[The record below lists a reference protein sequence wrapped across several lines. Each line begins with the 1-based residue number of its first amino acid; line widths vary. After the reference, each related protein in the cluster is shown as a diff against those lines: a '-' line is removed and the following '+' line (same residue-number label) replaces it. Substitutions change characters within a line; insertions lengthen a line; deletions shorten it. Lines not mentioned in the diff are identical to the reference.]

1 MGEWS
6 PGEPNLIRSKKGTRM
21 KRTTGNHPLAIL
33 TNDPSFTAWGWAVF
47 TPNCRIL
54 ETGCI
59 KTEPKGKKLRVR
71 KGDDRVRRTKE
82 ICMQLLAV
90 IKKYDVQFMVSELPH
105 GSQNASAA
113 IMMGVVVGIL
123 EGISCTTG
131 ISLDWF
137 SEGDAKM
144 SVLGKR
150 SAVKTEM
157 ITAIDKIYDVPWT
170 GVGYKDEA
178 VADSLAVF
186 HVAQEQS
193 STFML
198 LHKNVFGIIFKIFHV
213 QKV

>member
-1 MGEWS
+1 
-6 PGEPNLIRSKKGTRM
+6 M
-21 KRTTGNHPLAIL
+21 KRTTQLNIISTPEGPHPPAIL
-33 TNDPSFTAWGWAVF
+33 TNDPSFTAWGWAVL
-47 TPNCRIL
+47 TPASKIL

-59 KTEPKGKKLRVR
+59 KTAPTEKKLRMR

-90 IKKYDVQFMVSELPH
+90 IKKYDVSFMVSELPH
-105 GSQNASAA
+105 GSKNASAA

-123 EGISCTTG
+123 EGIACTTG

-137 SEGDAKM
+137 SEGDAKI

-150 SAVKTEM
+150 SAAKTEM
-157 ITAIDKIYDVPWT
+157 ITAIAQLYTVPWT

-186 HVAQEQS
+186 HVAKEQS
-193 STFML
+193 STFAL
-198 LHKNVFGIIFKIFHV
+198 LNKIFLE
-213 QKV
+213 

>member
-1 MGEWS
+1 
-6 PGEPNLIRSKKGTRM
+6 M
-21 KRTTGNHPLAIL
+21 KRTTENHPPAIL
-33 TNDPSFTAWGWAVF
+33 TNDPSFTAWGWAVL
-47 TPNCRIL
+47 TPASKIL

-59 KTEPKGKKLRVR
+59 KTAPTEKKLRMR

-90 IKKYDVQFMVSELPH
+90 IKKYDVSFMVSELPH
-105 GSQNASAA
+105 GSKNASAA

-123 EGISCTTG
+123 EGIACTTG

-137 SEGDAKM
+137 SEGDAKI

-150 SAVKTEM
+150 SAAKTEM
-157 ITAIDKIYDVPWT
+157 ITAIAQLYTVPWT

-186 HVAQEQS
+186 HVAKEQS
-193 STFML
+193 STFAL
-198 LHKNVFGIIFKIFHV
+198 LNKIFLE
-213 QKV
+213 